1 MRITPNKQQEI
12 KNKAE
17 QLLGDAVAVWVFGS
31 RVNNNATGGDLDL
44 LVVSDTPITNPVETS
59 AKLAVQIKRLFW
71 GRKVD
76 VILSAPNLEKQ
87 PIHQIAMD
95 TGQRL

>member
-1 MRITPNKQQEI
+1 MRITTNKQQEI
-12 KNKAE
+12 KKKVE

-31 RVNNNATGGDLDL
+31 RINNDAIGGDLDL
-44 LVVSDTPITNPVETS
+44 LVVSEAPITSPVETS

-76 VILSAPNLEKQ
+76 IILSAPNLEKQ

-95 TGQRL
+95 NGQRL